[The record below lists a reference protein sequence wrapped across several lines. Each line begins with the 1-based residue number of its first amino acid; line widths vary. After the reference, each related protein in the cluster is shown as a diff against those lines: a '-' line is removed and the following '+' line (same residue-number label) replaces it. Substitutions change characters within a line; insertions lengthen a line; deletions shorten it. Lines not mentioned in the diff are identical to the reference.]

1 MELYKKIIDGDI
13 EALSKGITL
22 LESTLEI
29 DKKRAENLLLIARK
43 QNNKSIRIGITG
55 VPGVG
60 KSTFIENF
68 GQHWINKNK
77 KVAVL
82 AIDPTSNSNKGSILG
97 DKSRMHNLA
106 SQKNAFIRPSPT
118 SGTLGGV
125 AEKTFDSISLCEAAG
140 YDIILVE
147 TVGVGQNEFL
157 VEKLVDIVILLMLP
171 NAGDELQAIKRGI
184 MEYADIIAVN
194 KCDEEN
200 KMQAM
205 KSMMLYNDSS
215 VSIQSKNYWTK
226 KVVVCSALENTGIGE
241 ILNLVID
248 YNKIIKSNETNK
260 SLRKDQKL
268 FWFHKKIKEEL
279 GLKNYRLLVNDNKI
293 KKIEDRYLKSGISL
307 DEILSDFC

>member
-29 DKKRAENLLLIARK
+29 DKKRAENLLLITRK
-43 QNNKSIRIGITG
+43 QNKKSIRIGITG

-184 MEYADIIAVN
+184 VEYADIIAVN

-215 VSIQSKNYWTK
+215 VFIQSKNYWTK

-248 YNKIIKSNETNK
+248 YNKIIKFEETNK
-260 SLRKDQKL
+260 SLRKNQKL

-293 KKIEDRYLKSGISL
+293 KKIEERYLKSGITL

>member
-29 DKKRAENLLLIARK
+29 DKNRAENLLLIAREKK
-43 QNNKSIRIGITG
+43 QKSIRIGITG

-140 YDIILVE
+140 YNIILVE

-200 KMQAM
+200 KIQAM

-215 VSIQSKNYWTK
+215 VFIQSKNYWTK

-248 YNKIIKSNETNK
+248 YNKIIKSKETNK

-293 KKIEDRYLKSGISL
+293 QKIEERYLKSGITL

>member
-200 KMQAM
+200 KIQAM

-215 VSIQSKNYWTK
+215 VFIQSKNYWTK
-226 KVVVCSALENTGIGE
+226 KVVVCSALENTGISE

-248 YNKIIKSNETNK
+248 YNKIIKSKETNK

-293 KKIEDRYLKSGISL
+293 QKIEERYLKSGITL

>member
-1 MELYKKIIDGDI
+1 
-13 EALSKGITL
+13 
-22 LESTLEI
+22 
-29 DKKRAENLLLIARK
+29 
-43 QNNKSIRIGITG
+43 
-55 VPGVG
+55 
-60 KSTFIENF
+60 
-68 GQHWINKNK
+68 
-77 KVAVL
+77 
-82 AIDPTSNSNKGSILG
+82 
-97 DKSRMHNLA
+97 MHNLA

-200 KMQAM
+200 KIQAM

-215 VSIQSKNYWTK
+215 VFIQSKNYWTK

-248 YNKIIKSNETNK
+248 YTKIIKSKETNT

-293 KKIEDRYLKSGISL
+293 KKIEERYLKSGITL

>member
-140 YDIILVE
+140 YNIILVE

-215 VSIQSKNYWTK
+215 VFIQSKNYWTK

-248 YNKIIKSNETNK
+248 YTKIIKSKETNK

-279 GLKNYRLLVNDNKI
+279 GLKNYRVLVNDNKI
-293 KKIEDRYLKSGISL
+293 NKIEERYLKSGITL

>member
-248 YNKIIKSNETNK
+248 YNNIIKSKETNK
-260 SLRKDQKL
+260 ILRKDQKL

-279 GLKNYRLLVNDNKI
+279 GLRNYRLLVNDNKI
-293 KKIEDRYLKSGISL
+293 KKIEERYLKSGITL

>member
-29 DKKRAENLLLIARK
+29 DKNRAENLLLIARK

-248 YNKIIKSNETNK
+248 YNKIIKSKETNK

-279 GLKNYRLLVNDNKI
+279 GLRNYRLLVNDNKI
-293 KKIEDRYLKSGISL
+293 KKIEERYLKSGITL

>member
-29 DKKRAENLLLIARK
+29 DKKRAENLLLITRK
-43 QNNKSIRIGITG
+43 QNKKSIRIGITG

-184 MEYADIIAVN
+184 VEYADIIAVN

-215 VSIQSKNYWTK
+215 VFIQSKNYWTK

-248 YNKIIKSNETNK
+248 YNKIIKFEETNK

-293 KKIEDRYLKSGISL
+293 KKIEERYLKSGITL

>member
-29 DKKRAENLLLIARK
+29 DKNRAENLLLIARK

-140 YDIILVE
+140 YNIILVE

-215 VSIQSKNYWTK
+215 VFIQSKNYWTK

-248 YNKIIKSNETNK
+248 YNKIIKSKETNK

-293 KKIEDRYLKSGISL
+293 KKIEERYLKSGITL

>member
-200 KMQAM
+200 KIQAM

-215 VSIQSKNYWTK
+215 VFIQSKNYWTK
-226 KVVVCSALENTGIGE
+226 KVVVCSALENTGISE

-248 YNKIIKSNETNK
+248 YNNIIKSKETNK
-260 SLRKDQKL
+260 ILRKDQKL

-279 GLKNYRLLVNDNKI
+279 GLRNYRLLVNDNKI
-293 KKIEDRYLKSGISL
+293 QKIEERYLKSGITL

>member
-29 DKKRAENLLLIARK
+29 DKNRAENLLLIARK

-248 YNKIIKSNETNK
+248 YNKIIKSKETNK

-293 KKIEDRYLKSGISL
+293 QKIEERYLKSGITL

>member
-22 LESTLEI
+22 LESTLET
-29 DKKRAENLLLIARK
+29 DKNRAENLLLIARK

-140 YDIILVE
+140 YNIILVE

-200 KMQAM
+200 KIQAM

-215 VSIQSKNYWTK
+215 VFIQSKNYWTK
-226 KVVVCSALENTGIGE
+226 KVVVCSALENTGISE

-248 YNKIIKSNETNK
+248 YNNIIKSKETNK
-260 SLRKDQKL
+260 ILRKDQKL

-279 GLKNYRLLVNDNKI
+279 GLRNYRLLVNDNKI
-293 KKIEDRYLKSGISL
+293 KKIEERYLKSGITL

>member
-248 YNKIIKSNETNK
+248 YNKIIKSKETNK

-293 KKIEDRYLKSGISL
+293 QKIEERYLKSGITL